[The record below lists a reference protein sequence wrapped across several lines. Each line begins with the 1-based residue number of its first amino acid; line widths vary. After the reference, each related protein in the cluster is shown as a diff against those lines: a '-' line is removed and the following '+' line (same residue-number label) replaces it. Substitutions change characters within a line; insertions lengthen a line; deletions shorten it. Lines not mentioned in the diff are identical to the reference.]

1 MGGKKILK
9 TEHLHILWAALI
21 FALMLLVLMA
31 LECRLATPV
40 Y

>member
-1 MGGKKILK
+1 MGDRKILK

-21 FALMLLVLMA
+21 FVLMLLIMMA
-31 LECRLATPV
+31 LECRLAAPA